1 MNQPSADDA
10 AALLA
15 AQIADLARYR
25 HIVEAQRA
33 VLRMEDAG
41 LLEIFTAEAEGVFAD
56 ISAREVQLLSI
67 RAAVQSDTATPRP
80 DQHAVSLFAELERER
95 AMAAAAAQNLAEQ
108 MTGEAGRVTV
118 EMKRASEQLNAI
130 VRGYG
135 SRWGAPGPT
144 LIDRRG

>member
-1 MNQPSADDA
+1 MSQPSGDDA

-41 LLEIFTAEAEGVFAD
+41 LLEIFTAEAEGIFAD

-67 RAAVQSDTATPRP
+67 RAAVQSGPAALRP
-80 DQHAVSLFAELERER
+80 DQRAVSLFAELERER
-95 AMAAAAAQNLAEQ
+95 ALAAAAAQNLAGQ
-108 MTGEAGRVTV
+108 MTG
-118 EMKRASEQLNAI
+118 
-130 VRGYG
+130 
-135 SRWGAPGPT
+135 
-144 LIDRRG
+144 